1 MTSNK
6 NKNTNGKPVGK
17 KTSTPR
23 HNFAAMKKVKEA
35 RAKSPLTPEEQ
46 VRLIR
51 EFTAWD
57 DVPPADVDE
66 LVSALMGNSYS
77 LGGTTYLAPDD
88 YRFVKDMMDDPAPG
102 KVSWASESPT
112 GDFNP
117 PFEEE
122 DVEESKE
129 DASDP
134 DDASA
139 PANGE
144 DSLIKSDREDKD
156 IDSTGDST
164 SSVNMTLE
172 SDDADP
178 DDTNDEPASGNFNET
193 EESLKEDEDSLADS
207 IGSTFKSIGGFLGGL
222 RDKAHESWVDWT
234 ADVRVPVESLKED
247 EDSLADSIGST
258 FKSIG
263 GFLGGLR
270 DKAHESWVD
279 WTADVRVPVEDA
291 EDENTVKP
299 VEGFDDAPAGKI
311 NVVKGHRGT
320 PISIDDHDVIAG
332 SDGLGVDDV
341 ETVEE
346 KEFHIPNPLNGL
358 RKIKSVAG
366 SFVDGV
372 AGRPIHTKFVM
383 DPAVNEDR
391 KTPEWRVALKWTVRV
406 LAVIGGIAIVRAAL
420 DAFRP
425 RR

>member
-35 RAKSPLTPEEQ
+35 RVKSPLTPEEQ

-102 KVSWASESPT
+102 KVSWASESST
-112 GDFNP
+112 GDSSI
-117 PFEEE
+117 PFSEE
-122 DVEESKE
+122 DVEGTKE
-129 DASDP
+129 DTSDSDNASV
-134 DDASA
+134 

-144 DSLIKSDREDKD
+144 DGPAKFDPEAND

-207 IGSTFKSIGGFLGGL
+207 IGSTFKSIGGFLG
-222 RDKAHESWVDWT
+222 S
-234 ADVRVPVESLKED
+234 
-247 EDSLADSIGST
+247 
-258 FKSIG
+258 
-263 GFLGGLR
+263 LR

-299 VEGFDDAPAGKI
+299 VEGFDDAPAGKT

-372 AGRPIHTKFVM
+372 AGRPIRTKFVM
-383 DPAVNEDR
+383 DPAVDEGR

>member
-6 NKNTNGKPVGK
+6 NKNNNGKPVGK

-35 RAKSPLTPEEQ
+35 RAKSLLTPEEQ

-88 YRFVKDMMDDPAPG
+88 HRFVKDMMDDPAPG
-102 KVSWASESPT
+102 KVSEASESPT
-112 GDFNP
+112 GDSNP
-117 PFEEE
+117 PFGEE

-134 DDASA
+134 DDASV

-144 DSLIKSDREDKD
+144 DGPAKSVPEAKGED

-164 SSVNMTLE
+164 SSVNVTLE

-178 DDTNDEPASGNFNET
+178 NATNDGPASGDFNEADG
-193 EESLKEDEDSLADS
+193 SLKEDVGSLS
-207 IGSTFKSIGGFLGGL
+207 
-222 RDKAHESWVDWT
+222 
-234 ADVRVPVESLKED
+234 
-247 EDSLADSIGST
+247 DSIGST

-279 WTADVRVPVEDA
+279 WTADVRVPVED
-291 EDENTVKP
+291 ENTVKP
-299 VEGFDDAPAGKI
+299 VEGFNDAPAGKT
-311 NVVKGHRGT
+311 NVVKEHLGT
-320 PISIDDHDVIAG
+320 PIAVDDHDVIAG
-332 SDGLGVDDV
+332 SDGLVVDDV

-346 KEFHIPNPLNGL
+346 MEFHIPNPLNGL

-372 AGRPIHTKFVM
+372 AGRPIRTKFVM
-383 DPAVNEDR
+383 DPAVDEGR

>member
-6 NKNTNGKPVGK
+6 NKNTNGKPAGK

-57 DVPPADVDE
+57 DVPPADVNE

-77 LGGTTYLAPDD
+77 LGGATYLAPDD
-88 YRFVKDMMDDPAPG
+88 HRFVKDMMDDPAPG
-102 KVSWASESPT
+102 KVSGASESPT
-112 GDFNP
+112 GDSNP
-117 PFEEE
+117 PFGEE
-122 DVEESKE
+122 DAEESKE

-134 DDASA
+134 DDASV

-144 DSLIKSDREDKD
+144 DGPDKFDPEAND

-164 SSVNMTLE
+164 SSVNVTLE
-172 SDDADP
+172 SDDADL
-178 DDTNDEPASGNFNET
+178 DATNDETASGDLNEADG
-193 EESLKEDEDSLADS
+193 SLKEDVGSLS
-207 IGSTFKSIGGFLGGL
+207 
-222 RDKAHESWVDWT
+222 
-234 ADVRVPVESLKED
+234 
-247 EDSLADSIGST
+247 DSIGST

-299 VEGFDDAPAGKI
+299 VEGFNDAPAGKT
-311 NVVKGHRGT
+311 NVVKGHHGT
-320 PISIDDHDVIAG
+320 PIVIDDHDVIAG
-332 SDGLGVDDV
+332 STEPVVDDV

-372 AGRPIHTKFVM
+372 AGRPIRTKFVM
-383 DPAVNEDR
+383 NPAVNEVR
-391 KTPEWRVALKWTVRV
+391 KTSEWRTALKWTVRV

>member
-6 NKNTNGKPVGK
+6 NKNTNGKPAGR
-17 KTSTPR
+17 KTSTSR

-88 YRFVKDMMDDPAPG
+88 YQFIKDMMDGPAPG
-102 KVSWASESPT
+102 KVSWASEPST
-112 GDFNP
+112 GDSSI
-117 PFEEE
+117 PFSEE
-122 DVEESKE
+122 DVEGTKE
-129 DASDP
+129 DTSDP
-134 DDASA
+134 DNASV
-139 PANGE
+139 PTNGE
-144 DSLIKSDREDKD
+144 DSPIKSVPVARGED
-156 IDSTGDST
+156 IDPTDDST
-164 SSVNMTLE
+164 PSVNVTVTLA

-178 DDTNDEPASGNFNET
+178 DATNDGSASGDLNEADG
-193 EESLKEDEDSLADS
+193 SLKEGVDSLSDS

-222 RDKAHESWVDWT
+222 RD
-234 ADVRVPVESLKED
+234 R
-247 EDSLADSIGST
+247 
-258 FKSIG
+258 
-263 GFLGGLR
+263 
-270 DKAHESWVD
+270 AHESWVD
-279 WTADVRVPVEDA
+279 WTADVRVPVEDT
-291 EDENTVKP
+291 EDENLVKT
-299 VEGFDDAPAGKI
+299 VEGFDDDPAGKT
-311 NVVKGHRGT
+311 NVVKGRHGAS
-320 PISIDDHDVIAG
+320 IAIDDHDVIAG
-332 SDGLGVDDV
+332 LDGPVANDV

-346 KEFHIPNPLNGL
+346 KEFRIPNPLNGL
-358 RKIKSVAG
+358 KKIKSVAG

-372 AGRPIHTKFVM
+372 SGRPIRTKFVM
-383 DPAVNEDR
+383 APAVDEDR
-391 KTPEWRVALKWTVRV
+391 KTPEWRTALKWTVRV

>member
-6 NKNTNGKPVGK
+6 NKNTNGKPAGK

-35 RAKSPLTPEEQ
+35 RDKSPLTPEEQ

-51 EFTAWD
+51 EFTVWD

-77 LGGTTYLAPDD
+77 LGGATYLAPDD
-88 YRFVKDMMDDPAPG
+88 HQFVKDMMDDPTPG
-102 KVSWASESPT
+102 KVSGASESPT
-112 GDFNP
+112 GDPNP

-122 DVEESKE
+122 DVEESKD

-134 DDASA
+134 DGVPA

-144 DSLIKSDREDKD
+144 DGPAKFDLEAND

-164 SSVNMTLE
+164 SSVNVTLE
-172 SDDADP
+172 SDDTDP
-178 DDTNDEPASGNFNET
+178 NATNDGPASGDLNEADG
-193 EESLKEDEDSLADS
+193 SRKEDVGSLS
-207 IGSTFKSIGGFLGGL
+207 
-222 RDKAHESWVDWT
+222 
-234 ADVRVPVESLKED
+234 
-247 EDSLADSIGST
+247 DSIGST

-299 VEGFDDAPAGKI
+299 VEGFNDAPAGKT

-320 PISIDDHDVIAG
+320 PIVIDDHDVIAG
-332 SDGLGVDDV
+332 STEPVVDDV

-372 AGRPIHTKFVM
+372 AGRPIRTKFVM
-383 DPAVNEDR
+383 NPAVDEGR
-391 KTPEWRVALKWTVRV
+391 KTSEWRVALKWTVRV

>member
-6 NKNTNGKPVGK
+6 NKNTNGKPAGK

-77 LGGTTYLAPDD
+77 LGGATYLAPDD
-88 YRFVKDMMDDPAPG
+88 HRFVKDMMDDPAPG
-102 KVSWASESPT
+102 KVSGASESPT
-112 GDFNP
+112 GDPNP
-117 PFEEE
+117 PFVEE
-122 DVEESKE
+122 DVEESKD

-134 DDASA
+134 DDASV

-144 DSLIKSDREDKD
+144 DGPAKFDPEAND

-164 SSVNMTLE
+164 SSVNVTLE

-178 DDTNDEPASGNFNET
+178 NATNDGSASGDLNEADG
-193 EESLKEDEDSLADS
+193 SLKEDVGSLS
-207 IGSTFKSIGGFLGGL
+207 
-222 RDKAHESWVDWT
+222 
-234 ADVRVPVESLKED
+234 
-247 EDSLADSIGST
+247 DSIGST

-299 VEGFDDAPAGKI
+299 VE
-311 NVVKGHRGT
+311 
-320 PISIDDHDVIAG
+320 
-332 SDGLGVDDV
+332 
-341 ETVEE
+341 
-346 KEFHIPNPLNGL
+346 
-358 RKIKSVAG
+358 
-366 SFVDGV
+366 
-372 AGRPIHTKFVM
+372 
-383 DPAVNEDR
+383 
-391 KTPEWRVALKWTVRV
+391 
-406 LAVIGGIAIVRAAL
+406 
-420 DAFRP
+420 
-425 RR
+425 

>member
-6 NKNTNGKPVGK
+6 NKNTNGKPAGK

-88 YRFVKDMMDDPAPG
+88 YQFIKDMMDGPAPG
-102 KVSWASESPT
+102 KVSWASESST
-112 GDFNP
+112 GDSSI
-117 PFEEE
+117 PFSEE
-122 DVEESKE
+122 DVEGTKE
-129 DASDP
+129 DTSDSDNASV
-134 DDASA
+134 

-144 DSLIKSDREDKD
+144 DGPAKFDPEAND

-172 SDDADP
+172 SDDVDP

-207 IGSTFKSIGGFLGGL
+207 IGSTFKSIGGFLG
-222 RDKAHESWVDWT
+222 S
-234 ADVRVPVESLKED
+234 
-247 EDSLADSIGST
+247 
-258 FKSIG
+258 
-263 GFLGGLR
+263 LR

-299 VEGFDDAPAGKI
+299 VEGFDDAPAGKT

-372 AGRPIHTKFVM
+372 AGRPIRTKFVM
-383 DPAVNEDR
+383 DPAVDEGR
-391 KTPEWRVALKWTVRV
+391 KTPEWRTALKWTVRV

-420 DAFRP
+420 DAFSP

>member
-6 NKNTNGKPVGK
+6 NKNTNGKPAGK

-23 HNFAAMKKVKEA
+23 HNFAAMKKVKET

-46 VRLIR
+46 ARLIR

-77 LGGTTYLAPDD
+77 LGGATYLAPDD
-88 YRFVKDMMDDPAPG
+88 HRFVKDMMDDPAPG
-102 KVSWASESPT
+102 KVSGASESST
-112 GDFNP
+112 GDPNP
-117 PFEEE
+117 PFGEE
-122 DVEESKE
+122 DVEESKD

-134 DDASA
+134 E
-139 PANGE
+139 AN
-144 DSLIKSDREDKD
+144 D

-164 SSVNMTLE
+164 SSVNVTLE

-178 DDTNDEPASGNFNET
+178 NATNDGPASGDLNEADG
-193 EESLKEDEDSLADS
+193 SLKEDVGSLS
-207 IGSTFKSIGGFLGGL
+207 
-222 RDKAHESWVDWT
+222 
-234 ADVRVPVESLKED
+234 
-247 EDSLADSIGST
+247 DSIGST

-299 VEGFDDAPAGKI
+299 VEGFNDVPAGKT

-320 PISIDDHDVIAG
+320 PIVIDDHDVIAG
-332 SDGLGVDDV
+332 SDGLVVDDV

-346 KEFHIPNPLNGL
+346 KEFRIPNPLNGL

-372 AGRPIHTKFVM
+372 AGRPIRTKFVM
-383 DPAVNEDR
+383 NPAVNEVR
-391 KTPEWRVALKWTVRV
+391 KTSEWRTALKWTVRV

>member
-6 NKNTNGKPVGK
+6 NKNTNGKPAGK

-46 VRLIR
+46 ARLIR

-77 LGGTTYLAPDD
+77 LGGATYLAPDD
-88 YRFVKDMMDDPAPG
+88 HRFVKDMMDDPAPG
-102 KVSWASESPT
+102 KVSGASESFT

-117 PFEEE
+117 PFGEE
-122 DVEESKE
+122 DVEESKD

-134 DDASA
+134 DDASV

-144 DSLIKSDREDKD
+144 DGPAKFDPEAND

-164 SSVNMTLE
+164 SSVNVTLE

-178 DDTNDEPASGNFNET
+178 NATNDGPASGDLNEADG
-193 EESLKEDEDSLADS
+193 SLKEDVGSLS
-207 IGSTFKSIGGFLGGL
+207 
-222 RDKAHESWVDWT
+222 
-234 ADVRVPVESLKED
+234 
-247 EDSLADSIGST
+247 DSIGST

-299 VEGFDDAPAGKI
+299 VEGFNDVPAGKT
-311 NVVKGHRGT
+311 NVVKGHRST
-320 PISIDDHDVIAG
+320 PIAIDDHDVIAG
-332 SDGLGVDDV
+332 SDGLVVDDV

-383 DPAVNEDR
+383 NPAVNEVR
-391 KTPEWRVALKWTVRV
+391 KTSEWRTALKWIVRV

>member
-46 VRLIR
+46 VWLIR

-102 KVSWASESPT
+102 KVLWASESPT

-134 DDASA
+134 DDASV

-144 DSLIKSDREDKD
+144 DGPDKFDPEAND

-164 SSVNMTLE
+164 PSVNVTVTLE

-178 DDTNDEPASGNFNET
+178 NATNDVPASGDLNEADG
-193 EESLKEDEDSLADS
+193 SLKEDVGSLS
-207 IGSTFKSIGGFLGGL
+207 
-222 RDKAHESWVDWT
+222 
-234 ADVRVPVESLKED
+234 
-247 EDSLADSIGST
+247 DSIGST

-291 EDENTVKP
+291 EDEDTVKP
-299 VEGFDDAPAGKI
+299 VEGFNDAPAGKT

-320 PISIDDHDVIAG
+320 PIAIDDHDVIAG
-332 SDGLGVDDV
+332 SDGLVVDDV

-372 AGRPIHTKFVM
+372 AGRPIRTKFVM
-383 DPAVNEDR
+383 NPAVDEDR
-391 KTPEWRVALKWTVRV
+391 KTSEWRVALKWTVRV
-406 LAVIGGIAIVRAAL
+406 LAVIGGIAMVRAAL

>member
-234 ADVRVPVESLKED
+234 ADVRVPVE
-247 EDSLADSIGST
+247 
-258 FKSIG
+258 
-263 GFLGGLR
+263 
-270 DKAHESWVD
+270 
-279 WTADVRVPVEDA
+279 DA

>member
-6 NKNTNGKPVGK
+6 NKNTNGKPAGK

-77 LGGTTYLAPDD
+77 LGGATYLAPDD
-88 YRFVKDMMDDPAPG
+88 HRFVKDMMDDPAPG
-102 KVSWASESPT
+102 KVSGASESST
-112 GDFNP
+112 GDPNP
-117 PFEEE
+117 PLGEE
-122 DVEESKE
+122 DVKESK
-129 DASDP
+129 DDTSDP
-134 DDASA
+134 DDALV

-144 DSLIKSDREDKD
+144 DGPAKFNPE
-156 IDSTGDST
+156 
-164 SSVNMTLE
+164 
-172 SDDADP
+172 AD
-178 DDTNDEPASGNFNET
+178 G
-193 EESLKEDEDSLADS
+193 SLKEDVGSLS
-207 IGSTFKSIGGFLGGL
+207 
-222 RDKAHESWVDWT
+222 
-234 ADVRVPVESLKED
+234 
-247 EDSLADSIGST
+247 DSIGST

-291 EDENTVKP
+291 EDENTVKS
-299 VEGFDDAPAGKI
+299 VEGFNDAPAGKT

-320 PISIDDHDVIAG
+320 PIAIDDHDVIAG
-332 SDGLGVDDV
+332 STEPVVDDV

-372 AGRPIHTKFVM
+372 AGRPIRTKFVM
-383 DPAVNEDR
+383 NPAVDEGR
-391 KTPEWRVALKWTVRV
+391 KTSEWRVALKWTVRV

>member
-6 NKNTNGKPVGK
+6 NKNTNGKPAGK

-77 LGGTTYLAPDD
+77 LGGATYLAPDD
-88 YRFVKDMMDDPAPG
+88 HRFVKDMMDDPAPG
-102 KVSWASESPT
+102 KVSGVSESST

-117 PFEEE
+117 PFGEE
-122 DVEESKE
+122 DVEKSKD

-134 DDASA
+134 DDVSV

-144 DSLIKSDREDKD
+144 DGPAKFDLEAND

-164 SSVNMTLE
+164 SSVNVTLE

-178 DDTNDEPASGNFNET
+178 NATNDGPASGDLNEADG
-193 EESLKEDEDSLADS
+193 SLKEDVGSLSDY
-207 IGSTFKSIGGFLGGL
+207 
-222 RDKAHESWVDWT
+222 
-234 ADVRVPVESLKED
+234 
-247 EDSLADSIGST
+247 IGST

-299 VEGFDDAPAGKI
+299 VEGFNDVPAGKT

-320 PISIDDHDVIAG
+320 PIVIDDHDVIAG
-332 SDGLGVDDV
+332 STEPVVDDV
-341 ETVEE
+341 EMVEE

-372 AGRPIHTKFVM
+372 AGRPIRTKFVM
-383 DPAVNEDR
+383 NPAVNEGR
-391 KTPEWRVALKWTVRV
+391 KTSEWRVALKWTVRV

>member
-6 NKNTNGKPVGK
+6 NKNTNGKPAGK
-17 KTSTPR
+17 KTSTTR

-77 LGGTTYLAPDD
+77 LGGATYLAPDD
-88 YRFVKDMMDDPAPG
+88 HRFVKGMMDDPAPG
-102 KVSWASESPT
+102 KVSGASESPT
-112 GDFNP
+112 GDSNP
-117 PFEEE
+117 PFGEE

-134 DDASA
+134 DDASV

-144 DSLIKSDREDKD
+144 DGPDKFDPESND

-207 IGSTFKSIGGFLGGL
+207 IG
-222 RDKAHESWVDWT
+222 A
-234 ADVRVPVESLKED
+234 
-247 EDSLADSIGST
+247 T

-279 WTADVRVPVEDA
+279 WTADVRVPVEDT

-299 VEGFDDAPAGKI
+299 VEGFDDAPAGKT

-341 ETVEE
+341 ETVED

-366 SFVDGV
+366 SFVNGV

-383 DPAVNEDR
+383 GPAVNEDR

>member
-6 NKNTNGKPVGK
+6 NKNTNGEPAGK

-57 DVPPADVDE
+57 DIPPADVDE

-77 LGGTTYLAPDD
+77 LGGATYLAPDD
-88 YRFVKDMMDDPAPG
+88 HRFVKDMMDDPAPG
-102 KVSWASESPT
+102 KVSGASESST

-117 PFEEE
+117 PFGEE
-122 DVEESKE
+122 DVEKSKD

-134 DDASA
+134 DDVSV

-144 DSLIKSDREDKD
+144 DGPDKFDPEAND

-164 SSVNMTLE
+164 SSVNVTLE

-178 DDTNDEPASGNFNET
+178 NATNDGPASGDLNEADG
-193 EESLKEDEDSLADS
+193 SLKEDVGSLS
-207 IGSTFKSIGGFLGGL
+207 
-222 RDKAHESWVDWT
+222 
-234 ADVRVPVESLKED
+234 
-247 EDSLADSIGST
+247 DSIGST

-299 VEGFDDAPAGKI
+299 VEGFNDAPAGKT

-320 PISIDDHDVIAG
+320 PIVIDDHDVIAG
-332 SDGLGVDDV
+332 STEPVVDDV
-341 ETVEE
+341 EMVEE

-372 AGRPIHTKFVM
+372 AGRPIRTKFVM
-383 DPAVNEDR
+383 NPAVDEGR
-391 KTPEWRVALKWTVRV
+391 KTSEWRVALKWTVRV

>member
-6 NKNTNGKPVGK
+6 NKNTNGKPAGK

-77 LGGTTYLAPDD
+77 LGGATYLAPDD
-88 YRFVKDMMDDPAPG
+88 HRFVKDMMDDPAPG
-102 KVSWASESPT
+102 KVSGASESST

-117 PFEEE
+117 LFREE
-122 DVEESKE
+122 DVEESKD

-134 DDASA
+134 DDASV

-144 DSLIKSDREDKD
+144 DGSAKFDPEAND

-164 SSVNMTLE
+164 SSVNVTLE

-178 DDTNDEPASGNFNET
+178 NATNDGPASGDLNEADG
-193 EESLKEDEDSLADS
+193 SLKEDVGSLS
-207 IGSTFKSIGGFLGGL
+207 
-222 RDKAHESWVDWT
+222 
-234 ADVRVPVESLKED
+234 
-247 EDSLADSIGST
+247 DSIGST

-299 VEGFDDAPAGKI
+299 VEGFNDAPAGKT

-320 PISIDDHDVIAG
+320 PIVIDDHDVIAG
-332 SDGLGVDDV
+332 STEPVVDDV

-372 AGRPIHTKFVM
+372 AGRPIRTKFVM
-383 DPAVNEDR
+383 NPAVDEGR

>member
-6 NKNTNGKPVGK
+6 NKNTNGEPAGK

-23 HNFAAMKKVKEA
+23 HNFSAMKKVKEA
-35 RAKSPLTPEEQ
+35 RAKSPLTPEEH

-57 DVPPADVDE
+57 NVPPADVDE

-88 YRFVKDMMDDPAPG
+88 HRFVKDMMDDPAPG
-102 KVSWASESPT
+102 KVSGASESST

-117 PFEEE
+117 PFGEE

-129 DASDP
+129 DASDS
-134 DDASA
+134 DDASV

-144 DSLIKSDREDKD
+144 DGPAKFDPEAND

-164 SSVNMTLE
+164 SSANVTLE

-178 DDTNDEPASGNFNET
+178 NATNDGPASGDLNEADG
-193 EESLKEDEDSLADS
+193 SLKEDVGSLS
-207 IGSTFKSIGGFLGGL
+207 
-222 RDKAHESWVDWT
+222 
-234 ADVRVPVESLKED
+234 
-247 EDSLADSIGST
+247 DSIGST

-299 VEGFDDAPAGKI
+299 VEVFNDAPAGKT

-320 PISIDDHDVIAG
+320 PIVIDDHDVIAG
-332 SDGLGVDDV
+332 STEPVVDDV

-383 DPAVNEDR
+383 NPAVNEVR
-391 KTPEWRVALKWTVRV
+391 KTSEWRTALKWTVRV

>member
-6 NKNTNGKPVGK
+6 NKNTNKKPAGG
-17 KTSTPR
+17 KTSTSR

-51 EFTAWD
+51 EFTTWD

-88 YRFVKDMMDDPAPG
+88 YQFIKDMMDDPAPG
-102 KVSWASESPT
+102 KVSWASESST
-112 GDFNP
+112 GDSST
-117 PFEEE
+117 PFSEE
-122 DVEESKE
+122 DVEGTKE
-129 DASDP
+129 DTSDSDNASV
-134 DDASA
+134 

-144 DSLIKSDREDKD
+144 DSPIKSVPEAKGED
-156 IDSTGDST
+156 IDSTDDST

-234 ADVRVPVESLKED
+234 ADVR
-247 EDSLADSIGST
+247 I
-258 FKSIG
+258 
-263 GFLGGLR
+263 
-270 DKAHESWVD
+270 
-279 WTADVRVPVEDA
+279 PVEDA

-299 VEGFDDAPAGKI
+299 VEGFDDAPAGKT

-320 PISIDDHDVIAG
+320 PIAIDDHDVIAG

-341 ETVEE
+341 ETVED

-372 AGRPIHTKFVM
+372 AGRPIRTKFVM
-383 DPAVNEDR
+383 NPAVNEDR

>member
-6 NKNTNGKPVGK
+6 NKNTNGKPAGK

-77 LGGTTYLAPDD
+77 LGGATYLAPDD
-88 YRFVKDMMDDPAPG
+88 HRFVKDMMDDPAPG
-102 KVSWASESPT
+102 KVSGASESST
-112 GDFNP
+112 GDPNP
-117 PFEEE
+117 PFGEE
-122 DVEESKE
+122 DVEESKD

-134 DDASA
+134 DDASV

-144 DSLIKSDREDKD
+144 DGPAKFDPEAND

-164 SSVNMTLE
+164 SSVNVTLE
-172 SDDADP
+172 SDDADL
-178 DDTNDEPASGNFNET
+178 DDTNDETASGDLNET
-193 EESLKEDEDSLADS
+193 DGSLKEDVGSLS
-207 IGSTFKSIGGFLGGL
+207 
-222 RDKAHESWVDWT
+222 
-234 ADVRVPVESLKED
+234 
-247 EDSLADSIGST
+247 DSIGST

-299 VEGFDDAPAGKI
+299 VEGFNDAPAGKT

-320 PISIDDHDVIAG
+320 PIVIDDHDVIAG
-332 SDGLGVDDV
+332 STEPVVDDV
-341 ETVEE
+341 EMVEE

-372 AGRPIHTKFVM
+372 AGRPIRTKFVM
-383 DPAVNEDR
+383 NPAVDEGR
-391 KTPEWRVALKWTVRV
+391 KTSEWRVALKWTVRV

>member
-6 NKNTNGKPVGK
+6 NKNTNGKPAGK

-77 LGGTTYLAPDD
+77 LGGATYLAPDD
-88 YRFVKDMMDDPAPG
+88 HRFVKDMMDDPAPG
-102 KVSWASESPT
+102 KVSGASESPT

-117 PFEEE
+117 PFGEE
-122 DVEESKE
+122 DVEESKD

-134 DDASA
+134 DDASV

-144 DSLIKSDREDKD
+144 DGPAKFDPEAND

-164 SSVNMTLE
+164 SSVNVTLE

-178 DDTNDEPASGNFNET
+178 DDTNDETASGDLNEADG
-193 EESLKEDEDSLADS
+193 SLKEDVGSLS
-207 IGSTFKSIGGFLGGL
+207 
-222 RDKAHESWVDWT
+222 
-234 ADVRVPVESLKED
+234 
-247 EDSLADSIGST
+247 DSIGST

-299 VEGFDDAPAGKI
+299 VEGFNDAPAGKT

-320 PISIDDHDVIAG
+320 PIVIDDHDVIAG
-332 SDGLGVDDV
+332 STEPVVDDV
-341 ETVEE
+341 EMVEE

-372 AGRPIHTKFVM
+372 AGRPIRTKFVM
-383 DPAVNEDR
+383 APAVDEGR

>member
-207 IGSTFKSIGGFLGGL
+207 IGSTFKSIGGFLG
-222 RDKAHESWVDWT
+222 S
-234 ADVRVPVESLKED
+234 
-247 EDSLADSIGST
+247 
-258 FKSIG
+258 
-263 GFLGGLR
+263 LR

>member
-6 NKNTNGKPVGK
+6 NKNTNGKPAGK

-46 VRLIR
+46 ARLIR

-77 LGGTTYLAPDD
+77 LGGATYLAPDD
-88 YRFVKDMMDDPAPG
+88 HRFVKDMMDDPAPG
-102 KVSWASESPT
+102 KVSGASESPT
-112 GDFNP
+112 GDPNP
-117 PFEEE
+117 PFGEE

-134 DDASA
+134 DDASV

-144 DSLIKSDREDKD
+144 DGPAKFDPEAND

-164 SSVNMTLE
+164 SSVNVTLE
-172 SDDADP
+172 SDDAGP
-178 DDTNDEPASGNFNET
+178 SLVAFGSASGDLNEADG
-193 EESLKEDEDSLADS
+193 SLKEDVGSLS
-207 IGSTFKSIGGFLGGL
+207 
-222 RDKAHESWVDWT
+222 
-234 ADVRVPVESLKED
+234 
-247 EDSLADSIGST
+247 DSIGST

-279 WTADVRVPVEDA
+279 WTADVRVPVED
-291 EDENTVKP
+291 ENTVKS
-299 VEGFDDAPAGKI
+299 VEGFNDAPAGKT

-320 PISIDDHDVIAG
+320 PIVIDDHDVIAG
-332 SDGLGVDDV
+332 SDGLVVDDV

-346 KEFHIPNPLNGL
+346 KEFRIPNPLNGL

-383 DPAVNEDR
+383 NPAVNEVR
-391 KTPEWRVALKWTVRV
+391 KTSEWRTALKWTVRV

>member
-6 NKNTNGKPVGK
+6 NKNTNGKPAGK

-46 VRLIR
+46 ARLIR

-77 LGGTTYLAPDD
+77 LGGATYLAPDD
-88 YRFVKDMMDDPAPG
+88 HRFVKDMMDDPAPG
-102 KVSWASESPT
+102 KVSGASESPT
-112 GDFNP
+112 GDSNP
-117 PFEEE
+117 PFVEE
-122 DVEESKE
+122 DVEESKD

-134 DDASA
+134 DGVPA

-144 DSLIKSDREDKD
+144 DGPAKFDPEAND

-164 SSVNMTLE
+164 SSVNVTLE

-178 DDTNDEPASGNFNET
+178 NATNDGPASGDLNEADG
-193 EESLKEDEDSLADS
+193 SLKEDVGSLS
-207 IGSTFKSIGGFLGGL
+207 
-222 RDKAHESWVDWT
+222 
-234 ADVRVPVESLKED
+234 
-247 EDSLADSIGST
+247 DSIGST

-299 VEGFDDAPAGKI
+299 VEGFNDAPAGKT

-320 PISIDDHDVIAG
+320 PIVIDDHDVIAG
-332 SDGLGVDDV
+332 STEPVVDDV
-341 ETVEE
+341 EMVEE

-372 AGRPIHTKFVM
+372 AGRPIRTKFVM
-383 DPAVNEDR
+383 NPAVDEGR

>member
-6 NKNTNGKPVGK
+6 NKNTNGEPAGK

-88 YRFVKDMMDDPAPG
+88 HRFVKDMMDDPAPG
-102 KVSWASESPT
+102 KVSGASESPT
-112 GDFNP
+112 GDPNP
-117 PFEEE
+117 PFGEE

-134 DDASA
+134 DDASV

-144 DSLIKSDREDKD
+144 DGPAKFDPEAND

-164 SSVNMTLE
+164 SSVNVTLE
-172 SDDADP
+172 SDDAGP
-178 DDTNDEPASGNFNET
+178 SLVAFGSASGDLNEADG
-193 EESLKEDEDSLADS
+193 SLKEDVGSLS
-207 IGSTFKSIGGFLGGL
+207 
-222 RDKAHESWVDWT
+222 
-234 ADVRVPVESLKED
+234 
-247 EDSLADSIGST
+247 DSIGST

-291 EDENTVKP
+291 EDENTVKS
-299 VEGFDDAPAGKI
+299 VEGFNDAPAGKT

-320 PISIDDHDVIAG
+320 PIVIDDHDVIAG
-332 SDGLGVDDV
+332 STEPVVDDV

-383 DPAVNEDR
+383 NPAVNEVR
-391 KTPEWRVALKWTVRV
+391 KTSEWRTALKWTVRV

>member
-6 NKNTNGKPVGK
+6 NKNTNGKPAGK

-51 EFTAWD
+51 EFSAWD

-77 LGGTTYLAPDD
+77 LGGATYLAPDD
-88 YRFVKDMMDDPAPG
+88 HRFVKDMMDDPAPG
-102 KVSWASESPT
+102 KVSGASESST

-117 PFEEE
+117 PFGEE
-122 DVEESKE
+122 DVEESKD

-134 DDASA
+134 DYVSV

-144 DSLIKSDREDKD
+144 DGPAKFDPEAND
-156 IDSTGDST
+156 IDSTCDST
-164 SSVNMTLE
+164 SSVNVTLE

-178 DDTNDEPASGNFNET
+178 NATNDGPVSGDLNEADG
-193 EESLKEDEDSLADS
+193 SLKEDVGSLS
-207 IGSTFKSIGGFLGGL
+207 
-222 RDKAHESWVDWT
+222 
-234 ADVRVPVESLKED
+234 
-247 EDSLADSIGST
+247 DSIGST

-299 VEGFDDAPAGKI
+299 VEGFNDAPAGKT

-320 PISIDDHDVIAG
+320 PIVIDDHDVIAG
-332 SDGLGVDDV
+332 STEPVVDDV
-341 ETVEE
+341 EMVEE

-372 AGRPIHTKFVM
+372 AGRPIRTKFVM
-383 DPAVNEDR
+383 TPAVNEVR
-391 KTPEWRVALKWTVRV
+391 KTSEWRTALKWIVRV

>member
-6 NKNTNGKPVGK
+6 KKNTNWKSAGK

-46 VRLIR
+46 ARLIR

-77 LGGTTYLAPDD
+77 LGGATYLAPDD
-88 YRFVKDMMDDPAPG
+88 HRFVKDMMDDPAPG
-102 KVSWASESPT
+102 KVSGASESPT
-112 GDFNP
+112 GDPNP
-117 PFEEE
+117 PFGEE

-134 DDASA
+134 DDASV

-144 DSLIKSDREDKD
+144 DGPAKFDPEAND

-164 SSVNMTLE
+164 SSVNVTLE
-172 SDDADP
+172 SDDAGP
-178 DDTNDEPASGNFNET
+178 SLVAFGSASGDLNEADG
-193 EESLKEDEDSLADS
+193 SLKEDVGSLS
-207 IGSTFKSIGGFLGGL
+207 
-222 RDKAHESWVDWT
+222 
-234 ADVRVPVESLKED
+234 
-247 EDSLADSIGST
+247 DSIGST

-279 WTADVRVPVEDA
+279 WTADVRVPVED
-291 EDENTVKP
+291 ENTVKS
-299 VEGFDDAPAGKI
+299 VEGFNDAPAGKT

-320 PISIDDHDVIAG
+320 PIVIDDHDVIAG
-332 SDGLGVDDV
+332 SDGLVVDDV

-346 KEFHIPNPLNGL
+346 KEFRIPNPLNGL

-383 DPAVNEDR
+383 NPAVNEVR
-391 KTPEWRVALKWTVRV
+391 KTSEWRTALKWTVRV

>member
-46 VRLIR
+46 VWLIR

-134 DDASA
+134 DDASV

-144 DSLIKSDREDKD
+144 DGPDKFDPEAND

-164 SSVNMTLE
+164 PSVNVTVTLE

-178 DDTNDEPASGNFNET
+178 NATNDVPASGDLNEADG
-193 EESLKEDEDSLADS
+193 SLKEDVGSLS
-207 IGSTFKSIGGFLGGL
+207 
-222 RDKAHESWVDWT
+222 
-234 ADVRVPVESLKED
+234 
-247 EDSLADSIGST
+247 DSIGST

-291 EDENTVKP
+291 EDEDTVKP
-299 VEGFDDAPAGKI
+299 VEGFNDAPAGKT

-320 PISIDDHDVIAG
+320 PIAIDDHDVIAG
-332 SDGLGVDDV
+332 SDGLVVDDV

-372 AGRPIHTKFVM
+372 AGRPIRTKFVM
-383 DPAVNEDR
+383 NPAVDEDR
-391 KTPEWRVALKWTVRV
+391 KTSEWRVALKWTVRV
-406 LAVIGGIAIVRAAL
+406 LAVIGGIAMVRAAL

>member
-6 NKNTNGKPVGK
+6 NKNTNGKPAGK

-88 YRFVKDMMDDPAPG
+88 HRFVKDMMDDPAPG
-102 KVSWASESPT
+102 KVSGVSESPT
-112 GDFNP
+112 GDPNP
-117 PFEEE
+117 PFGEE
-122 DVEESKE
+122 DVEESKD

-134 DDASA
+134 DDASV

-144 DSLIKSDREDKD
+144 NGPDKFDPEAND

-164 SSVNMTLE
+164 SSVNVTLE
-172 SDDADP
+172 SDDADL
-178 DDTNDEPASGNFNET
+178 DDTNDGPASGDLNEADG
-193 EESLKEDEDSLADS
+193 SLKEDVGSLS
-207 IGSTFKSIGGFLGGL
+207 
-222 RDKAHESWVDWT
+222 
-234 ADVRVPVESLKED
+234 
-247 EDSLADSIGST
+247 DSIGST

-299 VEGFDDAPAGKI
+299 VEGFNDAPAGKT

-320 PISIDDHDVIAG
+320 PIVIDDHDVIAG
-332 SDGLGVDDV
+332 STEPVVDDV

-372 AGRPIHTKFVM
+372 AGRPIRTKFVM
-383 DPAVNEDR
+383 NPAVNEVR

>member
-6 NKNTNGKPVGK
+6 NKHTSRKPTGR

-66 LVSALMGNSYS
+66 LVSALMGNSYT
-77 LGGTTYLAPDD
+77 LGGTTYLNPDD
-88 YRFVKDMMDDPAPG
+88 YQFVKNMMDDPSPK
-102 KVSWASESPT
+102 KVSWASEPST
-112 GDFNP
+112 GDSDLP
-117 PFEEE
+117 LSEK
-122 DVEESKE
+122 DVEETKE
-129 DASDP
+129 DTSHS
-134 DDASA
+134 DDASV

-144 DSLIKSDREDKD
+144 DDPAEPIPEAKGEDV
-156 IDSTGDST
+156 DSTGDS
-164 SSVNMTLE
+164 SPSVNVIVTLE

-178 DDTNDEPASGNFNET
+178 NVTNDGPASGDLNEADG
-193 EESLKEDEDSLADS
+193 SLKEDVGSLS
-207 IGSTFKSIGGFLGGL
+207 
-222 RDKAHESWVDWT
+222 
-234 ADVRVPVESLKED
+234 
-247 EDSLADSIGST
+247 DSIGST

-279 WTADVRVPVEDA
+279 WTADVRVPVEDT
-291 EDENTVKP
+291 EDENLVKT
-299 VEGFDDAPAGKI
+299 VEGFDDAPAGKT

-320 PISIDDHDVIAG
+320 PIAIDDHDVIAG
-332 SDGLGVDDV
+332 SDGPVANDV

-346 KEFHIPNPLNGL
+346 KEFRIPNPLNGL

-372 AGRPIHTKFVM
+372 AGRPIRTKFVM
-383 DPAVNEDR
+383 APAVDEDR
-391 KTPEWRVALKWTVRV
+391 KTPEWRTALKWTVRV

>member
-6 NKNTNGKPVGK
+6 NKNTNGKPAGK

-51 EFTAWD
+51 EFTAWN

-88 YRFVKDMMDDPAPG
+88 YQFIKDMMDGPDPG
-102 KVSWASESPT
+102 KVSWASEPST
-112 GDFNP
+112 GDSSI
-117 PFEEE
+117 PFSEE
-122 DVEESKE
+122 DVEGNKE
-129 DASDP
+129 DTSDP
-134 DDASA
+134 DNASV
-139 PANGE
+139 PTNGE
-144 DSLIKSDREDKD
+144 DSPIKSVPEAKGED
-156 IDSTGDST
+156 IDPTDDSAP
-164 SSVNMTLE
+164 SVNVTVTLE

-178 DDTNDEPASGNFNET
+178 NATNDEPALGDLNET
-193 EESLKEDEDSLADS
+193 EESLKKDEESLTDS
-207 IGSTFKSIGGFLGGL
+207 IGSTFKSIGGL
-222 RDKAHESWVDWT
+222 
-234 ADVRVPVESLKED
+234 
-247 EDSLADSIGST
+247 
-258 FKSIG
+258 
-263 GFLGGLR
+263 LGGLR

-291 EDENTVKP
+291 EDEDTVKP
-299 VEGFDDAPAGKI
+299 VEGFNDAPAGKT

-320 PISIDDHDVIAG
+320 PIAIDDHDVIAG
-332 SDGLGVDDV
+332 SDGFVVDDV

-358 RKIKSVAG
+358 RKIKSVVG

-372 AGRPIHTKFVM
+372 AGRPIRTKFVM
-383 DPAVNEDR
+383 DPAVDEDR

>member
-6 NKNTNGKPVGK
+6 NKNTNWKPAGK

-88 YRFVKDMMDDPAPG
+88 HRFVKDMMDDPAPG
-102 KVSWASESPT
+102 KVSGASESST

-117 PFEEE
+117 PFVEE
-122 DVEESKE
+122 DVEESKD

-134 DDASA
+134 DDASV

-144 DSLIKSDREDKD
+144 DGSAKFDLEAND

-164 SSVNMTLE
+164 SSVNVTLE
-172 SDDADP
+172 SDDADL
-178 DDTNDEPASGNFNET
+178 DDTNDETASGDLNEADG
-193 EESLKEDEDSLADS
+193 SLKEDVGSLS
-207 IGSTFKSIGGFLGGL
+207 
-222 RDKAHESWVDWT
+222 
-234 ADVRVPVESLKED
+234 
-247 EDSLADSIGST
+247 DSIGST

-299 VEGFDDAPAGKI
+299 VEGFNDAPAGKT

-320 PISIDDHDVIAG
+320 PIVIDDHDVIAG
-332 SDGLGVDDV
+332 SDGLVVDDV

-372 AGRPIHTKFVM
+372 AGRPIRTKFVM
-383 DPAVNEDR
+383 NPAVNEVR

>member
-6 NKNTNGKPVGK
+6 NKNTNGEPAGK

-57 DVPPADVDE
+57 DIPPADVDE

-77 LGGTTYLAPDD
+77 LGGATYLAPDD
-88 YRFVKDMMDDPAPG
+88 HRFVKDMMDDPAPG
-102 KVSWASESPT
+102 KVSGASESST
-112 GDFNP
+112 GDPNP
-117 PFEEE
+117 PFGEE
-122 DVEESKE
+122 DVEESKD

-134 DDASA
+134 DDVSV

-144 DSLIKSDREDKD
+144 DGSAKFDPEAND

-164 SSVNMTLE
+164 SSVNVTLE

-178 DDTNDEPASGNFNET
+178 NATNDGPASGDLNEADGP
-193 EESLKEDEDSLADS
+193 LKEDVGSLS
-207 IGSTFKSIGGFLGGL
+207 
-222 RDKAHESWVDWT
+222 
-234 ADVRVPVESLKED
+234 
-247 EDSLADSIGST
+247 DSIGST

-299 VEGFDDAPAGKI
+299 VEGFNDVPAGKT

-320 PISIDDHDVIAG
+320 PIVIDDHDVIAG
-332 SDGLGVDDV
+332 STEPVVDDV
-341 ETVEE
+341 EMVEE

-372 AGRPIHTKFVM
+372 AGRPIRTKFVM
-383 DPAVNEDR
+383 NPAVDEGR
-391 KTPEWRVALKWTVRV
+391 KTSEWRVALKWTVRV

>member
-6 NKNTNGKPVGK
+6 NKNTNGKPAGK

-57 DVPPADVDE
+57 DIPPADVDE

-77 LGGTTYLAPDD
+77 LGGATYLAPDD
-88 YRFVKDMMDDPAPG
+88 HRFVKDMMDDPAPG
-102 KVSWASESPT
+102 KVSGASESST

-117 PFEEE
+117 PFGEE
-122 DVEESKE
+122 DVEKSKD

-134 DDASA
+134 DDVSV

-144 DSLIKSDREDKD
+144 DGPDKFDPEAND

-164 SSVNMTLE
+164 SSVNVTLE

-178 DDTNDEPASGNFNET
+178 NATNDGPASGDLNEADGP
-193 EESLKEDEDSLADS
+193 LKEDVGSLS
-207 IGSTFKSIGGFLGGL
+207 
-222 RDKAHESWVDWT
+222 
-234 ADVRVPVESLKED
+234 
-247 EDSLADSIGST
+247 DSIGST

-291 EDENTVKP
+291 EDENTVQP
-299 VEGFDDAPAGKI
+299 VEGFNDAPAGKT

-320 PISIDDHDVIAG
+320 PIVIDDHDVIAG
-332 SDGLGVDDV
+332 STEPVVDDV
-341 ETVEE
+341 EMVEE

-372 AGRPIHTKFVM
+372 AGRPIRTKFVM
-383 DPAVNEDR
+383 NPAVDEGR
-391 KTPEWRVALKWTVRV
+391 KTSEWRVALKWTVRV

>member
-6 NKNTNGKPVGK
+6 NKNTNGEPAGK

-77 LGGTTYLAPDD
+77 LGGATYLAPDD
-88 YRFVKDMMDDPAPG
+88 HRFVKDMMDDPAPG
-102 KVSWASESPT
+102 KVSGASESPT
-112 GDFNP
+112 GDPNP
-117 PFEEE
+117 PFGEE
-122 DVEESKE
+122 DAEESKE
-129 DASDP
+129 DVSDP
-134 DDASA
+134 DGVPA

-144 DSLIKSDREDKD
+144 DGPAKFDPEAND

-164 SSVNMTLE
+164 SSVNVTLE
-172 SDDADP
+172 SDDADL
-178 DDTNDEPASGNFNET
+178 DDTNDGLASGDLNEADG
-193 EESLKEDEDSLADS
+193 SLKEDVGSLSDS

-222 RDKAHESWVDWT
+222 RD
-234 ADVRVPVESLKED
+234 R
-247 EDSLADSIGST
+247 
-258 FKSIG
+258 
-263 GFLGGLR
+263 
-270 DKAHESWVD
+270 AHESWVD

-291 EDENTVKP
+291 EDENTIKP
-299 VEGFDDAPAGKI
+299 VEGFNDAPAGKT

-320 PISIDDHDVIAG
+320 PIVIDDHDVIAG
-332 SDGLGVDDV
+332 STEPVVDDV
-341 ETVEE
+341 EMVEE

-372 AGRPIHTKFVM
+372 AGRPIRTKFVM
-383 DPAVNEDR
+383 NPAVNEVR

>member
-6 NKNTNGKPVGK
+6 NKNNNGKPAGK
-17 KTSTPR
+17 KTSTSR

-77 LGGTTYLAPDD
+77 LGGATYLAPDD
-88 YRFVKDMMDDPAPG
+88 HRFVKDMMDDPAPG
-102 KVSWASESPT
+102 KVSGASESPT
-112 GDFNP
+112 GDPNP
-117 PFEEE
+117 PFGEE

-134 DDASA
+134 DDASV

-144 DSLIKSDREDKD
+144 DGPAKFDPEAND
-156 IDSTGDST
+156 IDSTSDST
-164 SSVNMTLE
+164 SSVNVTLE

-178 DDTNDEPASGNFNET
+178 NATNDGPASGDLNEADG
-193 EESLKEDEDSLADS
+193 SLKEDVGSLSDS

-234 ADVRVPVESLKED
+234 ADVRVPVENAED
-247 EDSLADSIGST
+247 ED
-258 FKSIG
+258 
-263 GFLGGLR
+263 
-270 DKAHESWVD
+270 
-279 WTADVRVPVEDA
+279 
-291 EDENTVKP
+291 TVKP
-299 VEGFDDAPAGKI
+299 VEGFNDAPAGKT

-320 PISIDDHDVIAG
+320 PIAIDDHDVIAG
-332 SDGLGVDDV
+332 SDGFVVDDV

-346 KEFHIPNPLNGL
+346 MEFHIPNPLNGL

-372 AGRPIHTKFVM
+372 AGRPIRTKFVM
-383 DPAVNEDR
+383 DPAVDEGR

>member
-6 NKNTNGKPVGK
+6 NKNTNGKPADK

-77 LGGTTYLAPDD
+77 LGGATYLAPDD
-88 YRFVKDMMDDPAPG
+88 HRFVKDMMDDPAPG
-102 KVSWASESPT
+102 KVSGASESST
-112 GDFNP
+112 GDFKP
-117 PFEEE
+117 PFGEE
-122 DVEESKE
+122 DVEKSKD

-134 DDASA
+134 DDVSV

-144 DSLIKSDREDKD
+144 DGPDKFDPEAND

-164 SSVNMTLE
+164 SSVNVTLE

-178 DDTNDEPASGNFNET
+178 NATNDGPASGDLNEADGP
-193 EESLKEDEDSLADS
+193 LKEDVGSLS
-207 IGSTFKSIGGFLGGL
+207 
-222 RDKAHESWVDWT
+222 
-234 ADVRVPVESLKED
+234 
-247 EDSLADSIGST
+247 DSIGST

-299 VEGFDDAPAGKI
+299 VEGFNDVPAGKT

-320 PISIDDHDVIAG
+320 PIVIDDHDVIAG
-332 SDGLGVDDV
+332 STEPVVDDV
-341 ETVEE
+341 EMVEE

-372 AGRPIHTKFVM
+372 AGRPIRTKFVM
-383 DPAVNEDR
+383 NPAVDEGR
-391 KTPEWRVALKWTVRV
+391 KTSEWRVALKWTVRV

>member
-6 NKNTNGKPVGK
+6 NKNTNGKPAGK

-77 LGGTTYLAPDD
+77 LGGATYLAPDD
-88 YRFVKDMMDDPAPG
+88 HRFVKDMMDDPAPG
-102 KVSWASESPT
+102 KVSGASESPT
-112 GDFNP
+112 GDSNP
-117 PFEEE
+117 PFGEE
-122 DVEESKE
+122 DAEESKE

-134 DDASA
+134 DDASV

-144 DSLIKSDREDKD
+144 DGPDKFDPEAND

-164 SSVNMTLE
+164 SSVNVTLE
-172 SDDADP
+172 SDDADL
-178 DDTNDEPASGNFNET
+178 DDTNDETASGDLNEADG
-193 EESLKEDEDSLADS
+193 SLKEDVGSLS
-207 IGSTFKSIGGFLGGL
+207 
-222 RDKAHESWVDWT
+222 
-234 ADVRVPVESLKED
+234 
-247 EDSLADSIGST
+247 DSIGST

-299 VEGFDDAPAGKI
+299 VEGFNDAPAGKT

-320 PISIDDHDVIAG
+320 PIVIDDHDVIAG
-332 SDGLGVDDV
+332 STEPVVDDV
-341 ETVEE
+341 EMVEE

-372 AGRPIHTKFVM
+372 AGRPIRTKFVM
-383 DPAVNEDR
+383 NPAVNEVR
-391 KTPEWRVALKWTVRV
+391 KTSEWRTALKWTVRV

>member
-6 NKNTNGKPVGK
+6 NKNTNGEPAGK

-35 RAKSPLTPEEQ
+35 RDKSPLTPEEQ

-77 LGGTTYLAPDD
+77 LGGTTYPSLDD
-88 YRFVKDMMDDPAPG
+88 HQSVKDMTDDPAPG
-102 KVSWASESPT
+102 KVSWASESST
-112 GDFNP
+112 GDSGL
-117 PFEEE
+117 PFSEE
-122 DVEESKE
+122 DAKGTKE
-129 DASDP
+129 DTSAP

-144 DSLIKSDREDKD
+144 DSSIKSDREDKD
-156 IDSTGDST
+156 IDSTDNST
-164 SSVNMTLE
+164 PSVNVTVTLE
-172 SDDADP
+172 SDDADLE
-178 DDTNDEPASGNFNET
+178 DTNDEIASGDLNET
-193 EESLKEDEDSLADS
+193 EESLADS

-222 RDKAHESWVDWT
+222 RD
-234 ADVRVPVESLKED
+234 R
-247 EDSLADSIGST
+247 
-258 FKSIG
+258 
-263 GFLGGLR
+263 
-270 DKAHESWVD
+270 AHESWVD
-279 WTADVRVPVEDA
+279 WTADVRVPVEDT
-291 EDENTVKP
+291 EEENLVKT
-299 VEGFDDAPAGKI
+299 VEGFDDAPVGKT
-311 NVVKGHRGT
+311 NVVKGRHGAS
-320 PISIDDHDVIAG
+320 IAIDDHDVIAG
-332 SDGLGVDDV
+332 LDGPVANDV

-346 KEFHIPNPLNGL
+346 KEFRIPNPLNGL

-372 AGRPIHTKFVM
+372 AGRPIRTKFVM
-383 DPAVNEDR
+383 APAVDEDR
-391 KTPEWRVALKWTVRV
+391 KTSEWRTALKWTVRV